1 MTTVQ
6 GLPSAVSDARA
17 NAPELIVHVAD
28 SIGRSVPRRKVFEA
42 VYYHK
47 KRIKTVSEI
56 QERTD
61 LPRKRVLQLGREL
74 VQRGVVGQTRRDG
87 QVAYEQDPFIQAHKV
102 KILRLVNKPSLKKKV
117 VTKRNPRPSL
127 EIVDKRMTVASP
139 TPQYVTIDRIDSFA
153 AVHEVPPVVTTPLP
167 EARFKAGLQNILGEK
182 GDFRDWG
189 GEQNDLFTSRLLLSG
204 KRRRVAF
211 ALKGP
216 AVKGKLQPRHMG
228 KNGDQIQRLFLSPAE
243 VFLIQYHGQVS
254 EAVHAQME
262 TFARDKSRSLGER
275 VYYGVIDGQDSSRL
289 IAAYQDEFA
298 ATE

>member
-1 MTTVQ
+1 MTPVQ
-6 GLPSAVSDARA
+6 GLPSAVSDSRA
-17 NAPELIVHVAD
+17 NAPEIIVHVAN
-28 SIGRSVPRRKVFEA
+28 SLGRSVQRRKVFEA

-56 QERTD
+56 QERTG
-61 LPRKRVLQLGREL
+61 LPRTRVLQCGREL
-74 VQRGVVGQTRRDG
+74 VQQGVVGQTKRDG
-87 QVAYEQDPFIQAHKV
+87 EVAYEQDLFIQAHKA
-102 KILRLVNKPSLKKKV
+102 KILRLVDNPSLKKKV
-117 VTKRNPRPSL
+117 ATKRNPRPSPGR
-127 EIVDKRMTVASP
+127 VDERVTVASP

-153 AVHEVPPVVTTPLP
+153 AVHEVPPAATTPLP
-167 EARFKAGLQNILGEK
+167 EARFKAGLQRILGET
-182 GDFRDWG
+182 GDFQDWG

-216 AVKGKLQPRHMG
+216 AVKGKLQPAHMG

-262 TFARDKSRSLGER
+262 TFARDKSNSLGQR